1 MSSAAVTSTLALQA
15 LLVKEGLGWLVAPD
29 PILFHRY

>member
-1 MSSAAVTSTLALQA
+1 MSSAAVASTLALQA

-29 PILFHRY
+29 SILLDRY